1 MKLPFVLDTNALVA
15 AFISA
20 DGASRQLLRSVLT
33 GLCTPIISVALFTEY
48 EDVLSRDAL
57 MAKCPLTPSE
67 RDSLFDA
74 FLSRTHMIEVYYSWR
89 PNLRDEADN
98 HVVETAV
105 AAGVVPIVTFNL
117 RDFNNPQLR
126 FLDLQIITPAKWLAQ
141 LKDKG

>member
-1 MKLPFVLDTNALVA
+1 M
-15 AFISA
+15 
-20 DGASRQLLRSVLT
+20 
-33 GLCTPIISVALFTEY
+33 ISVALFTEY

-57 MAKCPLTPSE
+57 MAKCPLTREE

-74 FLSRTHMIEVYYSWR
+74 FLSRTQMIEVYYAWR

-126 FLDLQIITPAKWLAQ
+126 FPDLQIITPAKWLA
-141 LKDKG
+141 